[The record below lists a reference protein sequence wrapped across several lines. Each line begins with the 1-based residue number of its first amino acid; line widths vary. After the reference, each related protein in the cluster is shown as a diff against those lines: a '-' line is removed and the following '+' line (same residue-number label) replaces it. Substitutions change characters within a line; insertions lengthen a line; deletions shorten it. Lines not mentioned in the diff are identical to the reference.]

1 MNNQS
6 KPNSRRKFLLT
17 ASLGGVGAAAAVVT
31 GAKVAQQASPGAPA
45 ADGRRGY
52 HVSEHI
58 LKYYK
63 TAQV

>member
-1 MNNQS
+1 MKS
-6 KPNSRRKFLLT
+6 AKPSSRRSFLVAAGLGT
-17 ASLGGVGAAAAVVT
+17 AGAVAAV
-31 GAKVAQQASPGAPA
+31 ASATKERVPGEAAPA
-45 ADGRRGY
+45 VDAKQGY

>member
-1 MNNQS
+1 MDNKM

-17 ASLGGVGAAAAVVT
+17 ASLGGAGAAAAVVA
-31 GAKVAQQASPGAPA
+31 GKKVGVAAQAAPA
-45 ADGRRGY
+45 AGETRGY

-63 TAQV
+63 TTLV

>member
-1 MNNQS
+1 MKTA
-6 KPNSRRKFLLT
+6 KPSSRRNFLVAAGLGT
-17 ASLGGVGAAAAVVT
+17 AGAVAAVASATKEQVP
-31 GAKVAQQASPGAPA
+31 AKATPA
-45 ADGRRGY
+45 VDAKQGY

>member
-1 MNNQS
+1 MNNES

-17 ASLGGVGAAAAVVT
+17 AGLGTAGAAAVAVT
-31 GAKVAQQASPGAPA
+31 GKQSASVALGAKPA
-45 ADGRRGY
+45 AKTRGY

-63 TAQV
+63 TTQV

>member
-17 ASLGGVGAAAAVVT
+17 ASLGGAGAAAAVVA
-31 GAKVAQQASPGAPA
+31 GRKIAPGGEAASA
-45 ADGRRGY
+45 ADKPRGY

-63 TAQV
+63 TTQV